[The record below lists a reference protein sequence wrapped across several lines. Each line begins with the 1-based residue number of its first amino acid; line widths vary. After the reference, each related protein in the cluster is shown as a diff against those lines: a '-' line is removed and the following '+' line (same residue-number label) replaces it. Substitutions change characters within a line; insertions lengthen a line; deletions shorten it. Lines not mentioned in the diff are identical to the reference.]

1 MGQRKPRFTRWKL
14 KPGGFVLEHNT
25 VKLFQQ
31 VVTQAQDVVDFC
43 CSKPSSLHAICLV
56 DYDPFR
62 SYTLG
67 IRILYCAHGNT
78 LALKQSVFLPCFASE
93 SGKSASCSLRSR
105 HTSMGLSKTLS
116 HGEERKA
123 PRFSELLRQPQER
136 ELSVTGVMT
145 ALGVSSAPG
154 ARQSAFGHPTSKR
167 GHETQSLPG
176 HVALTKE
183 ELYPMGSAEA
193 PKKEKNHL

>member
-1 MGQRKPRFTRWKL
+1 
-14 KPGGFVLEHNT
+14 
-25 VKLFQQ
+25 
-31 VVTQAQDVVDFC
+31 
-43 CSKPSSLHAICLV
+43 
-56 DYDPFR
+56 
-62 SYTLG
+62 
-67 IRILYCAHGNT
+67 
-78 LALKQSVFLPCFASE
+78 
-93 SGKSASCSLRSR
+93 
-105 HTSMGLSKTLS
+105 MGLSKTLS

-154 ARQSAFGHPTSKR
+154 AQQSAFGYPTSKR

-176 HVALTKE
+176 HVALPKE